1 MAASDSP
8 RAIEKTEKD
17 KEPKEPKEAKEE
29 LRPAPVA
36 TTVEAPSPDER
47 VAVVRKEERLPKEK
61 EKEER
66 AALKISKKQR
76 KRIKDAHR
84 SLDSWERYR
93 ALTDTLDEALELVD
107 LADHKARFALIIMT
121 AVNGVLFLLGTRT
134 SVFELA
140 PPSFR
145 PAMGLFIAVYGLTAV
160 YFFLQAIE
168 SLRPRKSKP
177 QVVYTGESML
187 EDYPMGIRYYE
198 DILSRDVEAY
208 RRAWREVRMGQLN
221 AELTIQAH
229 ALAQINRA
237 KYAALRR
244 LYFGLQVM
252 TLMGTTLVAICGFF
266 AFRAS
271 REEVVVPGHH
281 KKSQEP
287 ARLLPEPQR
296 VPTAGVKEPSGIA
309 YHARLGH
316 LFVVGDEGKLAELDR
331 SGNVMKTHKVKG
343 DLEDLAVHTPTGN
356 LVLLSEKKSDL
367 ILYDPVAGEEKK
379 SWHLAPE
386 TALGQSPIDTNQ
398 GFEGLAFR
406 EDAGAPGGGV
416 FYLTHQR
423 APSSIVAVAFD
434 PSTQPNGPLGTDVV
448 REQWPLKGYSDL
460 TAATWV
466 GGLSRFLVIADKRDE
481 LLVVDM
487 QGRVEDVVALPGGGQ
502 QEGLCVDDKGD
513 LWVADD
519 RGGLARYSGALSL
532 IAAHLGE
539 DARAGQPAPRPSAPI
554 P

>member
-1 MAASDSP
+1 MAASDPP
-8 RAIEKTEKD
+8 RVIEKNEREKD
-17 KEPKEPKEAKEE
+17 AKEE
-29 LRPAPVA
+29 PRPATVA
-36 TTVEAPSPDER
+36 TTVEPPRPDER

-61 EKEER
+61 DREKTDR
-66 AALKISKKQR
+66 AALKMTKKER

-84 SLDSWERYR
+84 PLDSWERYR
-93 ALTDTLDEALELVD
+93 ALSDTLDEALDLVD
-107 LADHKARFALIIMT
+107 LADHKARFAMIIMT

-134 SVFELA
+134 SVFEVV

-145 PAMGLFIAVYGLTAV
+145 PGMAVFVAVYGGTAV

-177 QVVYTGESML
+177 QVTYTGESML

-229 ALAQINRA
+229 ALAEINRA
-237 KYAALRR
+237 KYTALRR

-252 TLMGTTLVAICGFF
+252 TLMATTLVAISAYF
-266 AFRAS
+266 AFRATS
-271 REEVVVPGHH
+271 DTLVAPGH
-281 KKSQEP
+281 KKKAEAAQV
-287 ARLLPEPQR
+287 LPEPER
-296 VPTAGVKEPSGIA
+296 VATAGVKEPSGIA
-309 YHARLGH
+309 FHRQLGH
-316 LFVVGDEGKLAELDR
+316 LFVVGDEGKLAELDH
-331 SGNVMKTHKVKG
+331 SGNVMKTHKVHG
-343 DLEDLAVHTPTGN
+343 DLEDLAVHTPSGN

-367 ILYDPVAGEEKK
+367 ILYDPVSGEEKK

-386 TALGQSPIDTNQ
+386 TALGQSAIDKNQ

-406 EDAGAPGGGV
+406 EDGQAPGGGV

-423 APSSIVAVAFD
+423 SPGSIVAVAFD
-434 PSTQPNGPLGTDVV
+434 PDSQPNGPLGADAI
-448 REQWPLKGYSDL
+448 RAQWPLKGYKDL

-466 GGLSRFLVIADKRDE
+466 GGLNRFLVIADSRDE
-481 LLVVDM
+481 LLVLDAS
-487 QGRVEDVVALPGGGQ
+487 GNIEDVMALPGGGQ

-519 RGGLARYSGALSL
+519 RGGLARFAGAQAL
-532 IAAHLGE
+532 IGAHLAE
-539 DARAGQPAPRPSAPI
+539 EARGAQAASPRPSGLVP
-554 P
+554 

>member
-1 MAASDSP
+1 MAASDAP
-8 RAIEKTEKD
+8 RVIEKIETEKTEKD
-17 KEPKEPKEAKEE
+17 KTDKKEE
-29 LRPAPVA
+29 ARPVPAP
-36 TTVEAPSPDER
+36 TTVEPPRPEDR
-47 VAVVRKEERLPKEK
+47 VARKEERLPKED
-61 EKEER
+61 R
-66 AALKISKKQR
+66 GALKLSKKER
-76 KRIKDAHR
+76 KRIKDSHR
-84 SLDSWERYR
+84 PLDSWERYR

-145 PAMGLFIAVYGLTAV
+145 PAMAVFVAVYGAVAV

-177 QVVYTGESML
+177 QVQYTGESML

-244 LYFGLQVM
+244 LYFGLQLM
-252 TLMGTTLVAICGFF
+252 TIMATALVALSGYF
-266 AFRAS
+266 AFRSTSDALAA
-271 REEVVVPGHH
+271 PGHH
-281 KKSQEP
+281 KKSGEATQV
-287 ARLLPEPQR
+287 LPEPER
-296 VPTAGVKEPSGIA
+296 VATAGVKEPSGVA
-309 YHARLGH
+309 YHSKLGH
-316 LFVVGDEGKLAELDR
+316 LFVVGDEGKLAELDGA
-331 SGNVMKTHKVKG
+331 GNVLKTHKVHG
-343 DLEDLAVHTPTGN
+343 DLEDVAVHTPSGN

-367 ILYDPVAGEEKK
+367 IWYDPVAGEEKK

-386 TALGQSPIDTNQ
+386 TALGQAPIDKNQ

-406 EDAGAPGGGV
+406 EDAGSPGGGI

-423 APSSIVAVAFD
+423 SPGSVVAVAFD
-434 PSTQPNGPLGTDVV
+434 PATQPNGPLGAEVV
-448 REQWPLKGYSDL
+448 KEQWPLKGYSDL

-466 GGLSRFLVIADKRDE
+466 GKLERLLVIADSRDE
-481 LLVVDM
+481 LLIVGAD
-487 QGRVEDVVALPGGGQ
+487 GKVERVVALPGGGQ

-519 RGGLARYSGALSL
+519 RGGLARFRGALTLLEASL
-532 IAAHLGE
+532 TE
-539 DARAGQPAPRPSAPI
+539 DTRSKPEPAGRASAGSPAPPI